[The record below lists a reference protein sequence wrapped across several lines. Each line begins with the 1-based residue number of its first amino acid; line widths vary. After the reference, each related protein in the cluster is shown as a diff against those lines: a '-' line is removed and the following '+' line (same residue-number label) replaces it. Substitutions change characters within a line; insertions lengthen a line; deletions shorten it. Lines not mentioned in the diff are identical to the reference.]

1 MSVDGG
7 ARIGDISMA
16 TVVIQSNDS
25 PYGTVSFESMVS
37 VVTEG
42 DNDTVAMVP
51 VRRRWAG
58 EMFCLD
64 CLVIP
69 QSCYMSIKH
78 SSNPSTTLTSITT
91 TIYHAYLC
99 YQYYH

>member
-7 ARIGDISMA
+7 ARIGDTSMA

-25 PYGTVSFESMVS
+25 PYGTVSFESTVS

-58 EMFCLD
+58 EMF
-64 CLVIP
+64 
-69 QSCYMSIKH
+69 
-78 SSNPSTTLTSITT
+78 
-91 TIYHAYLC
+91 
-99 YQYYH
+99 